1 MPPQLP
7 SGNLHVKKAHSG
19 FCYSLKTVGY
29 VFSVCRLGTSIS
41 AKVPLD

>member
-1 MPPQLP
+1 MPPHLP
-7 SGNLHVKKAHSG
+7 SGKLYVKKAHSG